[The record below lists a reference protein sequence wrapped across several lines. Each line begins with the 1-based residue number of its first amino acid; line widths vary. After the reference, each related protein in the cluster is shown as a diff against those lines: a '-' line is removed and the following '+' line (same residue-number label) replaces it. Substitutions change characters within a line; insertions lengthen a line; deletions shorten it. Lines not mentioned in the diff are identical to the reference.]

1 MWAHQSYLGTER
13 NASVILIWFQPCQCY
28 CHLRYPGEYFRSEPL
43 SAQVS
48 GEDHCWRT
56 GRLQS
61 RKEHHRADLQPTN
74 PLLETSPAPGRPLP
88 CLHRLQE
95 GLQQVWHAAMWAT
108 MKTYNNS
115 TNPIC
120 VIKHLYDKATSA
132 VLFNNSIGDWFQTT
146 TGIKEVCPFSPTL
159 FNLFLE
165 RIMTDALE
173 DHEGTVSI
181 GGRTITNF
189 RFADGIDGLVREEEN
204 WQN

>member
-13 NASVILIWFQPCQCY
+13 NASVILNWFQPCQCY

-74 PLLETSPAPGRPLP
+74 PLLETSPAPGKPLP

-132 VLFNNSIGDWFQTT
+132 VLFNNIMILVQNNSS
-146 TGIKEVCPFSPTL
+146 SPTEISTL
-159 FNLFLE
+159 TYPLQLISGKDQD
-165 RIMTDALE
+165 RRLRRPQS
-173 DHEGTVSI
+173 HC
-181 GGRTITNF
+181 
-189 RFADGIDGLVREEEN
+189 
-204 WQN
+204 QQ